1 MLSQAAALPAALP
14 QPVTLV
20 LQRPQLAPPCLRPTF
35 AGRIVSCQGVDA
47 PSSPQRREHGE
58 GAVKSSDFA
67 AIPAVLSRRAT
78 LSAALAGAAVP
89 LITRQ
94 EPAQATQGMT
104 AGRLP
109 GLSEPDNNGEQLASS
124 FLTDSIFSLHEA
136 LEQRIA
142 AIHARGR
149 QAVYRSSAIMY
160 IVSDAG
166 IRTYKRPEGKS
177 GGHGVG
183 WSEMIPYSFQVPEE
197 WDEVPVSIADLGG
210 TEIDLRFQN
219 AKEGNLSITVAPVL
233 RFSDRL
239 GNNAKIED
247 IGTPDKVINAFGP
260 ELVGS
265 NVEGK
270 VKDMEVREVNGR
282 KYYQYELETPHA
294 LVSATAA
301 GNRLYIMTVTAN
313 GRQWKKHAPDL
324 RDIATSFRVG

>member
-1 MLSQAAALPAALP
+1 MLSQAAALPAASP
-14 QPVTLV
+14 QPVTPV
-20 LQRPQLAPPCLRPTF
+20 LRPRLAPPCLRPTF
-35 AGRIVSCQGVDA
+35 AGQIVSCQGVDA
-47 PSSPQRREHGE
+47 PSSPRRREHGE
-58 GAVKSSDFA
+58 GAVKSSDFTTTP
-67 AIPAVLSRRAT
+67 AILSRRAA

-89 LITRQ
+89 LIARQ

-109 GLSEPDNNGEQLASS
+109 GLSEPDNN
-124 FLTDSIFSLHEA
+124 
-136 LEQRIA
+136 
-142 AIHARGR
+142 
-149 QAVYRSSAIMY
+149 
-160 IVSDAG
+160 G